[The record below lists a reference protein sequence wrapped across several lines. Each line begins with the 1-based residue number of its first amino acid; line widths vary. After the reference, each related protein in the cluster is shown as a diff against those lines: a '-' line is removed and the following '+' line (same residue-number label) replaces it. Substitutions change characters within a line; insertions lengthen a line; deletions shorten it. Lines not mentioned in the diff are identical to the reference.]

1 MSNFAHSLTRRA
13 LLATGALLAGTAPG
27 LAQGTG
33 QGGDDPRLGE
43 RTTGQAGAPVRV
55 LEFFSLTCG
64 HCATFHRETWPQVKR
79 ELVDTGAIQM
89 VWWDF
94 PLDQL
99 ALAGAAVARSLPPER
114 YEGFI
119 GALLNSQERWAFT
132 RGDQMGEMARIA
144 AVAGMSR
151 PKFDEVVADDRL
163 KRAILERRL
172 VAERDYAVSA
182 TPSFSFQ
189 GMGQGTGQSTS
200 QSTGQ
205 GTGAPRSHSGAI
217 PFDRFKQLVEEA
229 RRG

>member
-1 MSNFAHSLTRRA
+1 
-13 LLATGALLAGTAPG
+13 
-27 LAQGTG
+27 
-33 QGGDDPRLGE
+33 LGE
-43 RTTGQAGAPVRV
+43 RSTGKAGAPVRV

-79 ELVDTGAIQM
+79 ELVDTGTIQM

-132 RGDQMGEMARIA
+132 RGDQLDEMAKIA

-151 PKFDEVVADDRL
+151 SKFDEVIADDGL

-189 GMGQGTGQSTS
+189 GTG

>member
-1 MSNFAHSLTRRA
+1 MPNPAHHLSRRT
-13 LLATGALLAGTAPG
+13 LLAAGALLAGSLPA
-27 LAQGTG
+27 LAQTG
-33 QGGDDPRLGE
+33 PAQSADPRLGE
-43 RTTGQAGAPVRV
+43 RTTGQADAPVRV

-99 ALAGAAVARSLPPER
+99 ALTGAAVARSLPPER
-114 YEGFI
+114 YEGFV
-119 GALLNSQERWAFT
+119 GALLASQERWAFT

-144 AVAGMSR
+144 ALAGMSR
-151 PKFDEVVADDRL
+151 AKFDEVAADEGL

-172 VAERDYAVSA
+172 VAERDYSVSA

-189 GMGQGTGQSTS
+189 GRNGQGGRPS
-200 QSTGQ
+200 Q
-205 GTGAPRSHSGAI
+205 SGAI